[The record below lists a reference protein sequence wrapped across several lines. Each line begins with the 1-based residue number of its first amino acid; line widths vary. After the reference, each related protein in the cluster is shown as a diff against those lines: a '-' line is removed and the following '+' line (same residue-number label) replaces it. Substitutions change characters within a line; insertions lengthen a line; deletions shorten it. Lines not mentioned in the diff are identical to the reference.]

1 MAMHNPVFF
10 ELHSQLPRESPGRAD
25 FTRQAYRMI
34 PRLKNPYILDVGC
47 GTGPATLELA
57 ALSNS
62 VITAIDT
69 HRPYLDELERRAAQR
84 DLTPYVEVRQMSM
97 FDMDFPAGYFDV
109 IWAEGSIYLI
119 GFERGLREWRSML
132 TPNGF
137 LVVHEVV
144 WLQPNPPEDIQNY
157 WQEMYPALASIE
169 ERIKCIQR
177 QGYRLLGHFT
187 LPEEA
192 WWDEYYEPLEQRI
205 KMLRPRYR
213 DDPEA
218 LAVLDEEQREV
229 DMYRRHSAWYGSAFF
244 VMQNTG
250 AADEKHK

>member
-1 MAMHNPVFF
+1 MAMHHPVFF

-25 FTRQAYRMI
+25 FTRRAYRMV
-34 PRLKNPYILDVGC
+34 PRLEKPRILDVGC

-57 ALSNS
+57 ALSNG

-84 DLTPYVEVRQMSM
+84 GLVSRVEARHMSM
-97 FDMDFPAGYFDV
+97 FNMDFPDGYFDV

-132 TPNGF
+132 IPNGY

-144 WLQPNPPEDIQNY
+144 WLQPNPPEEIRDY

-169 ERIKCIQR
+169 ERIQCIQR
-177 QGYRLLGHFT
+177 QGYRLLGQFT

-205 KMLRPRYR
+205 KMLRQRYR

-244 VMQNTG
+244 VMQNAG
-250 AADEKHK
+250 ATDEKHK